1 MKVVFTPRAEADL
14 ARHLDYGI
22 QHFGRPVAERTL
34 RRLITYLDP
43 FLVTYPR
50 TATFHPEIDAFE
62 TWVPKTPFVIF
73 FRLHPEHDILRVL
86 AIFHHAQDR
95 SQFDPDADS

>member
-14 ARHLDYGI
+14 AHHLNYGI
-22 QHFGRPVAERTL
+22 QHFGQAVAKRTL
-34 RRLITYLDP
+34 ARLKSYLDP
-43 FLVTYPR
+43 FLVTHPR
-50 TATFHPEIDAFE
+50 TATFHSEINAFE

-73 FRLHPEHDILRVL
+73 FRLEPDNDVLRVL

-95 SQFDPDADS
+95 SAFDPDAGV